1 MAKGLTVR
9 MLFEENGEQL
19 GLGLVAGEKGLDKT
33 VYSRE
38 IHRPGLA
45 LAGFVDLY
53 TFDRVQLLG
62 NTEMLYLRER
72 PEAEQRAALETIYQ
86 FDLPCV
92 IVTGDYDPVP
102 VLIELAN
109 RTSIP
114 LLKTGF
120 ATTKFIHLFTL
131 YLEDYFAARITLH
144 GSLVDV
150 YGIGL
155 LITGRSGIGKSEIAL
170 DLVERG
176 HRLVADDHII
186 VTRRTQGILVGT
198 GSELTRENIE
208 VRGIGIVDVRRM
220 FGVRGVRREKRIE
233 VEVHL
238 VDWDDSVAYERLGI
252 EDKTT
257 LLLDVEI
264 PLVTVPIFPG
274 KNITVIAEVIALN
287 HLLKTHGHHPAREL
301 DERLRREIRQ
311 RGPAPAVSRPSRRG
325 RRSGR

>member
-1 MAKGLTVR
+1 MDKGLSVR
-9 MLFEENGEQL
+9 ALFEQYGRRL
-19 GLGLVAGEKGLDKT
+19 GLELVAGEEGLDKE
-33 VYSRE
+33 VRSRE

-45 LAGFVDLY
+45 LTGFVDLY
-53 TFDRVQLLG
+53 SFDRVQLLG
-62 NTEMLYLRER
+62 NTEMLYLQRCS
-72 PEAEQRAALETIYQ
+72 EAEQLEALETIYQ

-92 IVTGDYDPVP
+92 IVTGDYPP
-102 VLIELAN
+102 LPILAELAD
-109 RTSIP
+109 RGGIP
-114 LLKTGF
+114 LLKTSF

-131 YLEDYFAARITLH
+131 YLEDFFAPRVSLH

-150 YGIGL
+150 YGVGL

-186 VTRRTQGILVGT
+186 VTRRTQGTIVGT
-198 GSELTRENIE
+198 GVELTRENIE

-220 FGVRGVRREKRIE
+220 FGVRGIRREKRIE

-238 VDWDDSVAYERLGI
+238 VDWDDSASYERLGI

-257 LLLDVEI
+257 VILEVEI

-287 HLLKTHGHHPAREL
+287 HLLRVHGHHPAREL
-301 DERLRREIRQ
+301 DERLIRRIREQ
-311 RGPAPAVSRPSRRG
+311 SQGQASDALGPVQPDEG
-325 RRSGR
+325 